1 MRLPSRSVLL
11 PAALT
16 AGLAAGVLAPAP
28 ALAGPAST
36 GGGGGDRPAA
46 RLTFALLGDTPY
58 GDEQRAAF
66 PALVDDI
73 DRDRGVRFV
82 LHAGDVKSGSQ
93 TCDDARL
100 ADVAQLYDTFD
111 DPFVLTPG
119 DNDWTDCHRANNGSY
134 LPTERLDRF
143 RELFYPQPR
152 VTPGGRSLRVRTQ
165 ADDPEHR
172 AYVENTI
179 FKRHRVVFAA
189 VHVVGSSN
197 GLAPWTG
204 LPGGDLPA
212 LREAEFAA
220 REAAALAWVDEAFDR
235 ARRGRAEGVLLLLQA
250 EPVGGDP
257 GYAAV
262 RERILTR
269 AAAFDGPVLL
279 VHGDEHAYE
288 VEPAYGGVANLTRLE
303 TFGATATEWLRV
315 TVDLNSETLFSWTPQ
330 TVGAPVAQVG

>member
-1 MRLPSRSVLL
+1 MRPSRSVLL
-11 PAALT
+11 PVVLAT
-16 AGLAAGVLAPAP
+16 GLAAGVLVAAP
-28 ALAGPAST
+28 ALAAPAS
-36 GGGGGDRPAA
+36 PASGA
-46 RLTFALLGDTPY
+46 STTTPAGRLTFALLGDTPY
-58 GDEQRAAF
+58 GDPQRAVF
-66 PALVDDI
+66 PALVDDVNE
-73 DRDRGVRFV
+73 DRSVRFV

-93 TCDDARL
+93 TCDDARF
-100 ADVAQLYDTFD
+100 ADLAQLYDTFE

-119 DNDWTDCHRANNGSY
+119 DNDWTDCHRTNNGSY

-143 RELFYPQPR
+143 RELFYPQPG
-152 VTPGGRSLRVRTQ
+152 VTTGGRILRVRTQ

-220 REAAALAWVDEAFDR
+220 REAAALAWIDEAFDR
-235 ARRGRAEGVLLLLQA
+235 AERGRAEGVLLMLQA
-250 EPVGGDP
+250 EPIAGDP
-257 GYAAV
+257 GFVAV

-303 TFGATATEWLRV
+303 TFGDTATQWLRV
-315 TVDLNSETLFSWTPQ
+315 TVDPRDDAVFSWTPQ
-330 TVGAPVAQVG
+330 SVGVPAAQVR